1 MTIPMLITIAITLV
15 MLILIMTDRLPFGA
29 PPLLACLLL
38 VITGISTPSEAFAGF
53 SNNTV
58 IMLAS
63 FLALITALQKTRLI
77 AKFRETMFNMAEA
90 GGFKAYVMIL
100 IIVMAGASFFGMGST
115 AYYVLTLG
123 LLSMIPYSKNL
134 PSSKIII
141 AAGIGTNHPVIP
153 LFVAL
158 QYSVAVGSLETAGVA
173 TEISTVKFA
182 VVTFIVSVSY
192 FLWCLVSYKFLPDRV
207 VAGLEEAKAG
217 KAEGNTE
224 FLPQWKETLTY
235 IMFLLAV
242 VGMAFQSEIGSAG
255 YAIPGVAV
263 AVLLFIGAMDFKE
276 IRESLASPVVIMS
289 AGVIGLAN
297 ALTSTGLTDLV
308 GQAVANSL
316 GSNISPFVLVFVFCV
331 LTSVLSSITGANIG
345 TVYVFAPLA
354 ISTCISMG
362 LNPTGAAVAI
372 AICAWCNHFLPI
384 DGMPAMVFG
393 MGEYNLGE
401 WWKFTVPLHFIRL
414 LAITAGTLLMFPL

>member
-1 MTIPMLITIAITLV
+1 MTTPMIITLLITLL

-38 VITGISTPSEAFAGF
+38 IITGISTPTEAFAGF

-58 IMLAS
+58 LMLAS
-63 FLALITALQKTRLI
+63 FLALIIALQKTRLI
-77 AKFRETMFNMAEA
+77 AKFREALFNIAEG
-90 GGFKAYVMIL
+90 GGFKTYIMLIL
-100 IIVMAGASFFGMGST
+100 IVMAGASFFGMGST

-123 LLSMIPYSKNL
+123 ILSMIPYNKKL

-141 AAGIGTNHPVIP
+141 SAGIATNHPVIP

-158 QYSVAVGSLETAGVA
+158 QYSVAVGSLEAAGA
-173 TEISTVKFA
+173 PTDISTVKFSI
-182 VVTFIVSVSY
+182 VTFIVSVSY
-192 FLWCLVSYKFLPDRV
+192 FLWCLIAFRLLPSRPVEGMERNNQKQHDS
-207 VAGLEEAKAG
+207 KA
-217 KAEGNTE
+217 E
-224 FLPQWKETLTY
+224 FLPGWKENITY
-235 IMFLLAV
+235 LVFILSV
-242 VGMAFQSEIGSAG
+242 IGMAFQSQIGVAG
-255 YAIPGVAV
+255 YAIPGLAV
-263 AVLLFIGAMDFKE
+263 AVLMFIGAMDFKE
-276 IRESLASPVVIMS
+276 IREALASPVFIMS

-316 GSNISPFVLVFVFCV
+316 GANISPFILIMVFCI
-331 LTSVLSSITGANIG
+331 LTSILASITGANIG

-354 ISTCISMG
+354 ISTCVNMG
-362 LNPTGAAVAI
+362 LDPTGVAVAI

-393 MGEYNLGE
+393 MGEYNLKE
-401 WWKFTVPLHFIRL
+401 WWIFTFPLHFIRL
-414 LAITAGTLLMFPL
+414 LAITIGVLIVFPM

>member
-1 MTIPMLITIAITLV
+1 MTLPMIITILITLG

-38 VITGISTPSEAFAGF
+38 VITGISTPAEAFAGF

-63 FLALITALQKTRLI
+63 FLALIIALQKTRLI
-77 AKFRETMFNMAEA
+77 AKFREALFNMAEG
-90 GGFKAYVMIL
+90 GGFKAYIMI
-100 IIVMAGASFFGMGST
+100 IIVVMAGASFFGMGST

-123 LLSMIPYSKNL
+123 LLSMIPYSKKL
-134 PSSKIII
+134 PSSKIIM
-141 AAGIGTNHPVIP
+141 AAGIATNHPIIP

-158 QYSVAVGSLETAGVA
+158 QYSVAVGSLEAAGVS

-182 VVTFIVSVSY
+182 IVTFIVSVSY
-192 FLWCLVSYKFLPDRV
+192 FIWCIISYRFLPDRPV
-207 VAGLEEAKAG
+207 KGIEEANQNQESG
-217 KAEGNTE
+217 DIN
-224 FLPQWKETLTY
+224 FLPRWKENVTY
-235 IMFLLAV
+235 AVFLLAV
-242 VGMAFQSEIGSAG
+242 VGMAFQSEIGDAG
-255 YAIPGVAV
+255 YAIPGLAV
-263 AVLLFIGAMDFKE
+263 AVLMFIGAIDFKE
-276 IRESLASPVVIMS
+276 IREALASPVVIMS

-316 GSNISPFVLVFVFCV
+316 GNDISPFVLIFVFCV

-354 ISTCISMG
+354 ISVCVSMG
-362 LNPTGAAVAI
+362 FNPTGAAVAI

-384 DGMPAMVFG
+384 DGMPAMVLG
-393 MGEYNLGE
+393 MGEYNLKE
-401 WWKFTVPLHFIRL
+401 WWKFTVPLHFVRL
-414 LAITAGTLLMFPL
+414 LAITVGTLLVFPL

>member
-1 MTIPMLITIAITLV
+1 MTIPMIITISITLV

-38 VITGISTPSEAFAGF
+38 VITGISKPAEAFAGF

-63 FLALITALQKTRLI
+63 FLVLIIALEKTRLI
-77 AKFRETMFNMAEA
+77 AKFRESLFSMAKG
-90 GGFKAYVMIL
+90 GGFKAYIML
-100 IIVMAGASFFGMGST
+100 IFIVMAGASFFGMGST

-123 LLSMIPYSKNL
+123 LISMIPYNKKL
-134 PSSKIII
+134 PSSKIIM
-141 AAGIGTNHPVIP
+141 AAGMATNHPVIP

-158 QYSVAVGSLETAGVA
+158 QYSVAVGSLEVAGVS
-173 TEISTVKFA
+173 TEINTFKFA

-192 FLWCLVSYKFLPDRV
+192 FIWCFVSYRFLPDRPV
-207 VAGLEEAKAG
+207 KGIEEASQKQQDG
-217 KAEGNTE
+217 EME
-224 FLPQWKETLTY
+224 FLPHWKENVTY
-235 IMFLLAV
+235 VMFLVAV
-242 VGMAFQSEIGSAG
+242 VGMAFQSKLGAAG
-255 YAIPGVAV
+255 YAIPGLVV

-276 IRESLASPVVIMS
+276 VRGALASPVVIMS

-308 GQAVANSL
+308 GKSVANSL
-316 GSNISPFVLVFVFCV
+316 KTDVSPFVLIFVFCV
-331 LTSVLSSITGANIG
+331 LTSILASITGANIG

-354 ISTCISMG
+354 ISTCVSMG

-393 MGEYNLGE
+393 MGEYNLKE
-401 WWKFTVPLHFIRL
+401 WWIFTVPLHFIRL
-414 LAITAGTLLMFPL
+414 LAITVGTLLVFPL